1 MLKHLMIVFECVA
14 VSRLNFIV
22 NFNQERSIKPNG
34 TAIEGVCVTGEA
46 IRPTVPVVSKERVP
60 VASRYG
66 AIFAITVRVG
76 FITIAV
82 QVDG

>member
-1 MLKHLMIVFECVA
+1 MKTAM
-14 VSRLNFIV
+14 
-22 NFNQERSIKPNG
+22 KPNG

-46 IRPTVPVVSKERVP
+46 NRPIVPVVSKEKVP

-66 AIFAITVRVG
+66 VIFAITVRVG